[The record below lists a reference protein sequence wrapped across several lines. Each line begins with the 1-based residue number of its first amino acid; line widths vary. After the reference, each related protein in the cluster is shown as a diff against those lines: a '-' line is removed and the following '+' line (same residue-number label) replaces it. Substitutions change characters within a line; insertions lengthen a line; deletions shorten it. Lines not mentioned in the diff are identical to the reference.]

1 MMGIDGRTLAFR
13 GAVQAD
19 RVTVVWRGETF
30 VVMRAQRARFT
41 AGGAGMGGERG
52 LTAPMPALVA
62 KVLVAAGDRV
72 SARQT
77 LVVLQAMKM
86 EHLVQAPT
94 AGIVKQVRYRGGD
107 SVPEGAIL
115 VELEGD

>member
-1 MMGIDGRTLAFR
+1 MDLDGRTLTFHGVIR
-13 GAVQAD
+13 RDGVL
-19 RVTVVWRGETF
+19 VVWRGETY
-30 VVMRAQRARFT
+30 VLPRPQRASLT
-41 AGGAGMGGERG
+41 VGTSGTGGQRG

-62 KVLVAAGDRV
+62 KILVQEGDRI

-86 EHLVQAPT
+86 EHLVQAP
-94 AGIVKQVRYRGGD
+94 AGGIVKRVRYREGD

-115 VELEGD
+115 VELEGQ